1 MDEILQQLFE
11 AGRRALRDEIQQ
23 AMQEAFKDAQAK
35 KVAIESPEDSG
46 YMTQQEA
53 AAYLRVSKPTI
64 IEMSKRGIIKTYR
77 LGRSCRYI
85 KTDLDEALMR
95 KARKVRL

>member
-1 MDEILQQLFE
+1 MDEILQQLID
-11 AGRRALRDEIQQ
+11 ASRKALRDEILQ
-23 AMQEAFKDAQAK
+23 AMQEVFREMQAIQS
-35 KVAIESPEDSG
+35 ALDTPQDTG
-46 YMTQQEA
+46 YLTQQEA
-53 AAYLRVSKPTI
+53 AEYLRVSKPTI

-95 KARKVRL
+95 KIRKVRR